1 MNQRKNKKNVK
12 YFDFGDSREQEEY
25 LQEQYKN
32 YYGHEIG
39 INEDGEDEY
48 TVYLREQKQEK
59 IRKIQEIK
67 FTKKM
72 IKERND
78 ELKDIK
84 KIMKKDRDHNMRNI
98 VYKNDRIKYVKLK
111 NLFSERHSN

>member
-12 YFDFGDSREQEEY
+12 YFDFGDSQEQEEY

-32 YYGHEIG
+32 YYGHEMG

-48 TVYLREQKQEK
+48 TVYLREQK
-59 IRKIQEIK
+59 IIKIQEIK

-84 KIMKKDRDHNMRNI
+84 KIMKKDRDHNMRNL

-111 NLFSERHSN
+111 NFFSERQIYCNH